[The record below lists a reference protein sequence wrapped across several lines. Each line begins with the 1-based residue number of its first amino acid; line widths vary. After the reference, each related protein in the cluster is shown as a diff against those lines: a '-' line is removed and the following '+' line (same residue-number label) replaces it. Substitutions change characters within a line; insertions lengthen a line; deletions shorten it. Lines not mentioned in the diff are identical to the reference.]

1 MLPFS
6 PQILCF
12 ISMQP
17 IYLENDLITLQ
28 PVNAADL
35 SGSSALA
42 DEVHALL
49 SDPLTI
55 KYLPEKRLTTKSHA
69 EGWLYGSLINLHCGR
84 TITHLIRSKRSN
96 KLIGVLD
103 VIPSQVAAEHYRLA
117 HYPVFVEF
125 YLSPKEQGRLMM
137 SAILPQVITAMQ
149 ANGTKELAAVVNRK
163 NVAASKVLIKSGFV
177 RMQQFDIEKDLYALS
192 A

>member
-1 MLPFS
+1 
-6 PQILCF
+6 
-12 ISMQP
+12 MQP

-28 PVNAADL
+28 PVSAADL
-35 SGSSALA
+35 STSSALA
-42 DEVHALL
+42 YDVHALL

-55 KYLPEKRLTTKSHA
+55 KYLPEKKLSTQSHA
-69 EGWLYGSLINLHCGR
+69 EGWLYRSLLNLHCGR
-84 TITHLIRSKRSN
+84 TITHLIRLKCSN

-103 VIPSQVAAEHYRLA
+103 VIPSQVAAEHYSLNN
-117 HYPVFVEF
+117 YPVFVEF
-125 YLSPKEQGRLMM
+125 YLSPEAQGRLVM
-137 SAILPQVITAMQ
+137 SALLPQVIAVLQ

-163 NVAASKVLIKSGFV
+163 NIAASKVLIKSGFV

>member
-1 MLPFS
+1 
-6 PQILCF
+6 
-12 ISMQP
+12 MQP
-17 IYLENDLITLQ
+17 IYLENDFITLQ
-28 PVNAADL
+28 PISADDL
-35 SGSSALA
+35 SVSTVLA

-69 EGWLYGSLINLHCGR
+69 EGWLFGSLINLHCGR
-84 TITHLIRSKRSN
+84 TATHLIRSKRSN
-96 KLIGVLD
+96 KLLGVLD
-103 VIPSQVAAEHYRLA
+103 VIPSQVAAEHYNLT

-125 YLSPKEQGRLMM
+125 YLSTKAQGQLMM
-137 SAILPQVITAMQ
+137 SAILPQVIAALR

-163 NVAASKVLIKSGFV
+163 NIAASKVLLKSGFV
-177 RMQQFDIEKDLYALS
+177 RLQQFDIEKDLYALS